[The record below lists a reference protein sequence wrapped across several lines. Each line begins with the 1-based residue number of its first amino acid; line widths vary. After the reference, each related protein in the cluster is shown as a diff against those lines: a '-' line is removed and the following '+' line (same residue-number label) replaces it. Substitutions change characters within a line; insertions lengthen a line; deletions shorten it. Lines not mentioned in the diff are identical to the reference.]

1 MSTNERS
8 VSQLEGEL
16 YANGALLAGSGA
28 AKALD
33 KLKKARAHLAFLRL
47 AAAAPA
53 MGFNVAEPDKEM
65 AGMTREQ
72 VAALAKEAMA
82 YLESLLPAK

>member
-1 MSTNERS
+1 MSTERT
-8 VSQLEGEL
+8 VSQLEGQL
-16 YANGALLAGSGA
+16 YAQGALLADSGA

-53 MGFNVAEPDKEM
+53 TGFNVAGPDAEM

-72 VAALAKEAMA
+72 AAALARQALV
-82 YLESLLPAK
+82 YLESLIPPK

>member
-1 MSTNERS
+1 VSTEKT
-8 VSQLEGEL
+8 VSQIEGQL
-16 YANGALLAGSGA
+16 HAAGSLRADSGA
-28 AKALD
+28 ARALD

-47 AAAAPA
+47 AATAPA
-53 MGFNVAEPDKEM
+53 TGYNVAEPDKEM

-82 YLESLLPAK
+82 YLESLLLTK